1 MRPSAERVHRLVH
14 AVRAL
19 LLVPALAADPT
30 LNAQLARHGGRV
42 AEALVSAT
50 RRHPTHEGVAQSACD
65 ALAGVAT
72 ALPAAVGGEPRR
84 VEAVVDAMRRC
95 SGSADVQAAAASVF
109 YALLRRR
116 APAAAHTP
124 PPRSTSRPA
133 APAAA
138 PTAAAAAA
146 AVGMCAGVCVGA
158 GAVSRL
164 AKALKAFPQ
173 HEAARLGA
181 LRALRALLDVAVP
194 PFGVPAAYGVPRVG
208 GGVPEADTSLGRIT
222 DDDHGDGAASAVAAA
237 VPWLRERA
245 ARAAARAAVPLLC
258 RAVLLT
264 QYGPSAQEALQ
275 LLAACARCDEPGL
288 SAACDGALP
297 AACQAA
303 TVAAVERVAAR
314 AICELV
320 ALLPAAALPPPAAA
334 HALLRAAQTVQAGST
349 DATGV
354 GLQLR
359 YCAALRQ
366 LAWRHRMARQPAPP
380 GAPAE
385 ALLVAALR
393 IATAAAARGS
403 RDDESQGAKPARR
416 GGGGA
421 AAAAAAM
428 EEAAAAVQLQAL
440 ALQAIAAWL
449 EHAVP
454 ERQAAAAAEALAAA
468 GLGRTIRASLES
480 SYETADRHG
489 SGAAAAARAAA
500 GRPAGGG
507 GGGGGGGGEGG
518 VEGRV
523 ARDARGLLAAS
534 LELCALLFR
543 LGGGGRDAVAGLA
556 NVRSAALAHVLQ
568 RPALQEHASLQA
580 ATVHCLSAQLSR
592 GEARRAALLASGE
605 TVTSVLG
612 ALRRHGAHAAL
623 VTHACA
629 AIAQVAPP
637 LTPCA

>member
-1 MRPSAERVHRLVH
+1 VRGLERNDVRPSAERVHRLVH

-109 YALLRRR
+109 YDLLRRR

-124 PPRSTSRPA
+124 PPRSTSRTA
-133 APAAA
+133 APAAAPTA

-194 PFGVPAAYGVPRVG
+194 AFGVPAAYGVPRVG
-208 GGVPEADTSLGRIT
+208 GGVPEADASLGRIT
-222 DDDHGDGAASAVAAA
+222 DDDHGDGAAAAVAAA
-237 VPWLRERA
+237 VPWLHERA

-403 RDDESQGAKPARR
+403 RDDESQGGKPARR
-416 GGGGA
+416 AGGGA
-421 AAAAAAM
+421 AAAAAATGR
-428 EEAAAAVQLQAL
+428 AARPKEPADQGGAGRGGGGGQGGEV
-440 ALQAIAAWL
+440 
-449 EHAVP
+449 
-454 ERQAAAAAEALAAA
+454 QAAQPGARP
-468 GLGRTIRASLES
+468 GQGGR
-480 SYETADRHG
+480 
-489 SGAAAAARAAA
+489 
-500 GRPAGGG
+500 GGG
-507 GGGGGGGGEGG
+507 GGGGGGQGGGGGGEGRRRG
-518 VEGRV
+518 GGGPGGGGAGRGGG
-523 ARDARGLLAAS
+523 ARQGSRQGARGEGARRQGPLCVAA
-534 LELCALLFR
+534 AAPVA
-543 LGGGGRDAVAGLA
+543 LGGGD
-556 NVRSAALAHVLQ
+556 
-568 RPALQEHASLQA
+568 
-580 ATVHCLSAQLSR
+580 VHS
-592 GEARRAALLASGE
+592 GEAGRQ
-605 TVTSVLG
+605 LG
-612 ALRRHGAHAAL
+612 LRGL
-623 VTHACA
+623 
-629 AIAQVAPP
+629 
-637 LTPCA
+637 

>member
-1 MRPSAERVHRLVH
+1 MHRLVH

-124 PPRSTSRPA
+124 PPRSTSRTA

-194 PFGVPAAYGVPRVG
+194 AFGVPAAYGVPRVG

-222 DDDHGDGAASAVAAA
+222 DDDHGDGAAAAVAAA

-334 HALLRAAQTVQAGST
+334 HALLRAAQTAQAGST

-403 RDDESQGAKPARR
+403 RDDESQGGKPARR

-500 GRPAGGG
+500 
-507 GGGGGGGGEGG
+507 
-518 VEGRV
+518 
-523 ARDARGLLAAS
+523 AA
-534 LELCALLFR
+534 A
-543 LGGGGRDAVAGLA
+543 
-556 NVRSAALAHVLQ
+556 
-568 RPALQEHASLQA
+568 
-580 ATVHCLSAQLSR
+580 
-592 GEARRAALLASGE
+592 RAAWR
-605 TVTSVLG
+605 G
-612 ALRRHGAHAAL
+612 ALRVTRVGCWPRRSSCARCCSDWAAAGA
-623 VTHACA
+623 TPWRGSPTCA
-629 AIAQVAPP
+629 PRRSPTCCNGPRCRSTLRSRRPRCTASPRN
-637 LTPCA
+637 